1 MSTKNNDVFCRVV
14 RKLQYFISTLR
25 ASRYG
30 ALLAKCNVVLF
41 IIRSGEVVMGVRS
54 VLKKELMGLDD
65 TSLLAADDV
74 RALLTQTMKAQPD
87 KSEQGFALISR
98 FNDNHSQLAY
108 GEESKEELLEYQ
120 VHRLFKDILYTRRSV
135 DKWLSHHLN

>member
-1 MSTKNNDVFCRVV
+1 
-14 RKLQYFISTLR
+14 
-25 ASRYG
+25 
-30 ALLAKCNVVLF
+30 
-41 IIRSGEVVMGVRS
+41 MGVRTA
-54 VLKKELMGLDD
+54 LRKELMGLQDS
-65 TSLLAADDV
+65 SLLAADDV
-74 RALLTQTMKAQPD
+74 RALLTKAIKAKPE

-108 GEESKEELLEYQ
+108 GEKSKEELLEYQ